1 VPIGSA
7 SFCHDSDAA
16 SVAGIETSSK
26 ALTEGSS
33 EDLQPAPV
41 DGKANPMLTGQP
53 NVESVWTTL
62 EGDAERIYTVVVV
75 ETYLTLDPQHPNYDG
90 AQVTRLLDA
99 IAAHLA
105 ANPHLDRMRV
115 VQKEAAPRS

>member
-1 VPIGSA
+1 MQQRA
-7 SFCHDSDAA
+7 
-16 SVAGIETSSK
+16 E
-26 ALTEGSS
+26 
-33 EDLQPAPV
+33 LQPAHI
-41 DGKANPMLTGQP
+41 DAKANPMLSGQP

-75 ETYLTLDPQHPNYDG
+75 ETYLALDPQDPSYDE
-90 AQVTRLLDA
+90 AQVTRLVDA

-115 VQKEAAPRS
+115 LQRGTAARS